1 MSSASPSSS
10 DIPPSLASENT
21 SPITNV
27 HDDVSASVS
36 RKQRITIVGAGAV
49 GSYYGARLWEA
60 GHIVTFYMRGEHQR
74 VVQQDGMTVTS
85 VHGNIRIPA
94 EKLLTVNDTS
104 AVTEPVDWVILAL
117 KSSSLEAIPDLI
129 YHMLTPNTKVLVIM
143 NGLMIEEEL
152 IRMLKERAG
161 EIGLDALQCCQ
172 TLYGGLGLLGC
183 IRVAPGKIEH
193 SHGGMLAAGVASS
206 RSGNPEKDQA
216 AFEQL
221 LAGTT
226 VEAVFEP
233 CLLRG
238 RWTKMVGNLPTN
250 GISVAM
256 GGITVD
262 QIISDPDLRKLA
274 ELIMDEA
281 ISIANADLDAQIGPG
296 CFVPLG
302 EAEKNRVLFVCGVSK
317 LMRYAVVDCSR
328 VHSCA

>member
-1 MSSASPSSS
+1 MSSASASTTSSVS
-10 DIPPSLASENT
+10 PLSLASENT
-21 SPITNV
+21 SPTTNV
-27 HDDVSASVS
+27 HNDAPASVS

-60 GHIVTFYMRGEHQR
+60 GHIVTFYVRGESQR
-74 VVQQDGMTVTS
+74 VVQQDGLTITS

-104 AVTEPVDWVILAL
+104 AVTEPVDWVIVAL

-129 YHMLTPNTKVLVIM
+129 FHMLTPNTRVLVIM

-161 EIGLDALQCCQ
+161 ETNVDAPLQCCQ
-172 TLYGGLGLLGC
+172 ALYGGIGLLGC

-193 SHGGMLAAGVASS
+193 SHGGMMAAGIASS
-206 RSGNPEKDQA
+206 ISGNPEKDRL

-221 LAGTT
+221 WAGTS
-226 VEAVFEP
+226 VEAIFEP

-238 RWTKMVGNLPTN
+238 RWTKLVGNLPTN

-262 QIISDPDLRKLA
+262 QIISDPDLRRLA
-274 ELIMDEA
+274 EQIIDEA
-281 ISIANADLDAQIGPG
+281 ISIANADLERKYGVG
-296 CFVPLG
+296 YFVPLG
-302 EAEKNRVLFVCGVSK
+302 EADKNRVLFVCGVSA
-317 LMRYAVVDCSR
+317 LSRYA
-328 VHSCA
+328 

>member
-1 MSSASPSSS
+1 MFTSVPRLSRLSGVLRLSAP
-10 DIPPSLASENT
+10 
-21 SPITNV
+21 
-27 HDDVSASVS
+27 
-36 RKQRITIVGAGAV
+36 AV

-74 VVQQDGMTVTS
+74 VVQQDGLTVTS

-94 EKLLTVNDTS
+94 EELLTVNDTS
-104 AVTEPVDWVILAL
+104 TVTENVDWVIVAL

-129 YHMLTPNTKVLVIM
+129 YHMLTPYTKVLVIM
-143 NGLMIEEEL
+143 NGLMIEEEV

-161 EIGLDALQCCQ
+161 EIGLGPLQCCQ
-172 TLYGGLGLLGC
+172 ALYGGLGLLGC

-221 LAGTT
+221 LAATT
-226 VEAVFEP
+226 VEAIFEP

-281 ISIANADLDAQIGPG
+281 ISIANADLETAE
-296 CFVPLG
+296 
-302 EAEKNRVLFVCGVSK
+302 EA
-317 LMRYAVVDCSR
+317 
-328 VHSCA
+328 SCHLARRTRIEYCLCAE